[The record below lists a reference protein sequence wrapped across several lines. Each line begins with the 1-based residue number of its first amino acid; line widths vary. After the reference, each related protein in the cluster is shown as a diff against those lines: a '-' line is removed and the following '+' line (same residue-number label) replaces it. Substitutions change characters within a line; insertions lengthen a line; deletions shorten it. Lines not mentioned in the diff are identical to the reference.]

1 MPVGKKCWSRL
12 SVDAATG
19 QMLVDEFLLCSM
31 GVFAKRERRSRIEPP
46 YEGAPPFIPVP
57 ISRGAILWRK
67 VRDVTVNRTEGIITV
82 HGNRDSRV
90 ALYSSGDTVDEIL
103 AWIDDALEQNP
114 LLLDADA
121 EAALWIE
128 WGEEHHWKKPYESLE
143 SMVQS
148 ELRHGRFVDRRSLER
163 TVISAPGAGG
173 AGQPFALFGPD
184 DPGYR

>member
-128 WGEEHHWKKPYESLE
+128 WGEEHHWRKPYESLE

-163 TVISAPGAGG
+163 TAISAPETA
-173 AGQPFALFGPD
+173 AEGQPLALFGPD
-184 DPGYR
+184 DPGYG